1 MPLRT
6 VRTIKHL
13 ALAIFLS
20 ATVWAAGGCSFP
32 QSVNPFYRSQDV
44 VSDPSLLGEWQSA
57 DPSDK
62 GGLLIKAK
70 TADSFTIE
78 STYYDEDQEGEASWT
93 FEAHEF
99 SYRQDSYLDF
109 FPTDFHVRGEKENF
123 HTEANGMLFLVPVHS
138 LMRLHHDGQKLSL
151 KWSAEE
157 EPLNLFKKEDEAS
170 KVKRLAREKREHDIL
185 TMSTEQLQQ
194 EVLGQPFK
202 GQDVSVTEMNFVRK
216 K

>member
-1 MPLRT
+1 MPLRSVQT
-6 VRTIKHL
+6 PRHL
-13 ALAIFLS
+13 ALAIFFS
-20 ATVWAAGGCSFP
+20 AIVSVAGGCSFP

-44 VSDPSLLGEWQSA
+44 VFDSSLLGEWQTA

-70 TADSFTIE
+70 TADSYTIE

-99 SYRQDSYLDF
+99 TYRQDSYLDF
-109 FPTDFHVRGEKENF
+109 FPTDFRVHGKKETF
-123 HTEANGMLFLVPVHS
+123 QTEANGMLFLVPVHS
-138 LMRLHHDGQKLSL
+138 VMRLHHDGQKLSL
-151 KWSAEE
+151 TWSVED
-157 EPLNLFKKEDEAS
+157 EPLNLFTKEDEAS
-170 KVKRLAREKREHDIL
+170 KAKRLAREKREHAIL

-194 EVLGQPFK
+194 EVLGPPLK
-202 GQDVSVTEMNFVRK
+202 GKGVSDTGMNFVRK

>member
-1 MPLRT
+1 M
-6 VRTIKHL
+6 
-13 ALAIFLS
+13 A
-20 ATVWAAGGCSFP
+20 
-32 QSVNPFYRSQDV
+32 
-44 VSDPSLLGEWQSA
+44 SA

-123 HTEANGMLFLVPVHS
+123 IRRQTECYFGPCAFRDAIAP
-138 LMRLHHDGQKLSL
+138 
-151 KWSAEE
+151 
-157 EPLNLFKKEDEAS
+157 
-170 KVKRLAREKREHDIL
+170 
-185 TMSTEQLQQ
+185 
-194 EVLGQPFK
+194 
-202 GQDVSVTEMNFVRK
+202 
-216 K
+216 